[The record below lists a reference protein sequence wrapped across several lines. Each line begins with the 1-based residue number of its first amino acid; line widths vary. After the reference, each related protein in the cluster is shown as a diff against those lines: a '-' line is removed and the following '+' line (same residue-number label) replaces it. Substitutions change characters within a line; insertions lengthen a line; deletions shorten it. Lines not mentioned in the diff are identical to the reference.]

1 MSDDGA
7 SSVVLIAML
16 GNVFSPRYYASRA
29 RDDGRTA
36 LDFCAVNVAV
46 HGPRSSRWAMTER
59 GRSQLTR
66 AEDALAIGRT
76 SLRWERDALVADVD
90 ERAAPWGTPVRG
102 RVRFEPAVRT
112 SAAVHLDGG
121 GRHGWY
127 PHAPFGRI
135 EVALEEPRVRF
146 SGAGY
151 FDSNEGLEPLEAA
164 FSSWTWSR
172 FATEDAVAIAYDV
185 ELRGGARRARGVRID
200 RAGAPTPLVAGPQ
213 LDLPGTRWGLERKVR
228 GEPGASARLVRTL
241 EDGPFYARTVVA
253 TSLGGRPVIG
263 MHEAVSLDRFVAPWV
278 RFLLPFRMRV
288 EAA

>member
-16 GNVFSPRYYASRA
+16 GNVFSPRYFAARE

-59 GRSQLTR
+59 GRSQLAR
-66 AEDALAIGRT
+66 GADALAIGRT

-102 RVRFEPAVRT
+102 RVRFEPA
-112 SAAVHLDGG
+112 AVHLDGE

-185 ELRGGARRARGVRID
+185 ALRGGELRARGVRID
-200 RAGAPTPLVAGPQ
+200 RTGAATPLVAGPQ
-213 LDLPGTRWGLERKVR
+213 LDLPSTRWGLNRKVR
-228 GEPGASARLVRTL
+228 SEPGASARIVRTL
-241 EDGPFYARTVVA
+241 EDGPFYARSIVG
-253 TSLGGRPVIG
+253 TSLGGAPVVG